1 MLILFWS
8 VVFAVS
14 LVALVKGADWF
25 LDSSER
31 IGLSMGISP
40 FVIGVTIVAAGTS
53 FPELISSFVA
63 ILKGA
68 PELVVANG
76 VGSNIANILL
86 VVGVV
91 SVFARRII
99 VKKDLIDL
107 DLPLLALSMLLL
119 VVVSFDGIITRPEA
133 IVLFLNYI
141 IYLLYV
147 IFEQKTEIE
156 AVIDPAIEGN
166 PIEGKLIKR
175 AMFGWLPKISFKD
188 ALLLVVGALLLLLGA
203 NYLVESVTR
212 LSYILNIGVS
222 VIGISAVAIGTSLP
236 ELLVSVRSAMKGKP
250 EIAVGN
256 ILGSNIFNTFVVI
269 GLPGIFHALPV
280 EGLTL
285 TLGLPAVVIAT
296 LIFVISGTSKT
307 IYMWEGAG
315 YLSLYV
321 IFMAKLFGLF

>member
-256 ILGSNIFNTFVVI
+256 IL
-269 GLPGIFHALPV
+269 
-280 EGLTL
+280 
-285 TLGLPAVVIAT
+285 
-296 LIFVISGTSKT
+296 
-307 IYMWEGAG
+307 
-315 YLSLYV
+315 
-321 IFMAKLFGLF
+321 